1 MHPSCPLRPGKA
13 AGMSRACLR
22 PPPPHPNL
30 VGGAGPSP
38 PWLTG
43 PPCPGT
49 GVLSAGHRPAAC
61 CIRGGGSMES
71 SLWRQEGPGSPP
83 SPTPGVLCPPPLPPW
98 REPPEPGLGLEKRM
112 DYAGARPKLEPGHGG
127 APCGLGSG
135 LQARASRLCCWAQG
149 CRPEPA
155 DSAGKAVGVAS
166 DSSRLGGRC
175 GAQRAP
181 SARADLGQ
189 APIRGSSPER
199 TCLRWDAEAVPT
211 PLSAR
216 QGAGVRAGGS
226 ESRGLRQ
233 RGLRAVGG
241 PALAT
246 LSPRFLDLVTV
257 CN

>member
-1 MHPSCPLRPGKA
+1 MG
-13 AGMSRACLR
+13 
-22 PPPPHPNL
+22 
-30 VGGAGPSP
+30 VGA
-38 PWLTG
+38 
-43 PPCPGT
+43 
-49 GVLSAGHRPAAC
+49 
-61 CIRGGGSMES
+61 
-71 SLWRQEGPGSPP
+71 WR
-83 SPTPGVLCPPPLPPW
+83 
-98 REPPEPGLGLEKRM
+98 
-112 DYAGARPKLEPGHGG
+112 
-127 APCGLGSG
+127 APCGGRKGQEAPLP
-135 LQARASRLCCWAQG
+135 QPRASSAHRLCLPGESRPSQGWGWRREWTMLEPDRSSSQAMAELRAAWAQG

-155 DSAGKAVGVAS
+155 DSAGKAIGVAS